1 MAKTVTKPAVAKAEK
16 PKADASSRKVSG
28 IGFSKTFSAS
38 ELKDIRE
45 KREAM
50 RLRLF
55 AAG

>member
-1 MAKTVTKPAVAKAEK
+1 MAKTVTKPAAAKAEK

-38 ELKDIRE
+38 ELKNIRE

-50 RLRLF
+50 RSRLF